1 MDNRLWFYV
10 IIGVIFLISRILK
23 KSDKQTGDIPEIPL
37 PKNQSQGNR
46 PLSQT
51 TKPKQL
57 TFEELLREISES
69 KTVIQQQTRPAP
81 KPAYV
86 DYDDDIE
93 EEEKNL
99 ETIPYDYRK
108 DNKVY
113 EAYEDA
119 KNQAFQRPSLEET
132 LKLKDTDVKFGRFK
146 SFDTEEQR
154 DLLEEYTRDFQD
166 PEGFKKAFVM
176 SEILKRRF

>member
-1 MDNRLWFYV
+1 
-10 IIGVIFLISRILK
+10 VIFLISRILK
-23 KSDKQTGDIPEIPL
+23 KSDKQTGDIPEVPR
-37 PKNQSQGNR
+37 PGNQSQGNR

-69 KTVIQQQTRPAP
+69 KTVAQQTRPSP

-86 DYDDDIE
+86 DYDEDLE
-93 EEEKNL
+93 EEEKDL

-108 DNKVY
+108 NNKVY
-113 EAYEDA
+113 EVYEDS
-119 KNQAFQRPSLEET
+119 KKRAFQQPSLEET

-146 SFDTEEQR
+146 SFDTDEQR

-166 PEGFKKAFVM
+166 PEGLKKAMVI